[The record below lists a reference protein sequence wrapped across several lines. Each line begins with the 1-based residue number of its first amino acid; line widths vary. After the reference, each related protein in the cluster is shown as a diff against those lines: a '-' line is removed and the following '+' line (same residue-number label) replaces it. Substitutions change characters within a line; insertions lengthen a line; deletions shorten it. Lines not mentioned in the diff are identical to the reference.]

1 MQVDFQDRWL
11 IYERGE
17 DIKLDFKLN
26 AQQEMLKKTVRQFAE
41 EEIAPLVDE
50 MEINDQ
56 TPPEL
61 VRKMGEQGFFGVTVP
76 LEYGGTGMGHVDRVI
91 MLEEIAR
98 ISAAI
103 AMSLQVLQIG
113 VGMMMEMGNSEQ
125 KNRYSPALA
134 QGKILITPA
143 ITESSGGS
151 DLEGMSTKV
160 VDKGEYYSI
169 DGRKVFITNSH
180 IADVAI
186 IIARYEGTKKF
197 GAFLVE
203 KGEKGFRPGRVE
215 KKIGLFGCY
224 NGEIILDNCQAPK
237 ENLFG
242 DQGRGLAVALRGISN
257 YGRTGMAGSALG
269 LMQASLEAA
278 VKFAQ
283 ERTLY
288 GRAISNLAPIQFK
301 IAEIYAEL
309 EASRLMS
316 YYTAWL
322 IEHGS
327 KRADTQTAATKF
339 FTTEAALRCTR
350 RTMDIY
356 GSYGCIKEYPVERY
370 YRDAQL
376 LISADGTSDIKRI
389 IVGRNLTA
397 KKN

>member
-1 MQVDFQDRWL
+1 
-11 IYERGE
+11 
-17 DIKLDFKLN
+17 
-26 AQQEMLKKTVRQFAE
+26 MLKKTVRQFAE
-41 EEIAPLVDE
+41 KEIAPLVDE

-76 LEYGGTGMGHVDRVI
+76 LEYGGTGMGHVARVI

-113 VGMMMEMGNSEQ
+113 VGMMMEMGTSEQ
-125 KNRYSPALA
+125 KSRYSPALA
-134 QGKILITPA
+134 QGKTLITPA
-143 ITESSGGS
+143 FTESSGGS
-151 DLEGMSTKV
+151 DLEGMSTKAS
-160 VDKGEYYSI
+160 DKGEYYSI

-180 IADVAI
+180 TADI
-186 IIARYEGTKKF
+186 IIIVAKHEETKKF

-203 KGEKGFRPGRVE
+203 KGEKGFRPGRIE

-237 ENLFG
+237 QNLFG
-242 DQGRGLAVALRGISN
+242 EKDRGLAAALRGISN

-278 VKFAQ
+278 IKFAQ

-288 GRAISNLAPIQFK
+288 GKAISNLAPIQFK

-309 EASRLMS
+309 EASRLMA

-322 IEHGS
+322 IEQGS
-327 KRADTQTAATKF
+327 KMSDTQAAATKF
-339 FTTEAALRCTR
+339 FTTEASLRCTR

-356 GSYGCIKEYPVERY
+356 GAYGCIKDYPIERY

-389 IVGRNLTA
+389 IVGRNLTS
-397 KKN
+397 KKS

>member
-1 MQVDFQDRWL
+1 MV
-11 IYERGE
+11 ICERGE

-56 TPPEL
+56 TPPDL

-76 LEYGGTGMGHVDRVI
+76 LEYGGTGMGHVARVI

-125 KNRYSPALA
+125 KIRYSPALA

-143 ITESSGGS
+143 FTESSGGS

-180 IADVAI
+180 LADVTI
-186 IIARYEGTKKF
+186 IIAKYEGSKRF

-224 NGEIILDNCQAPK
+224 NGEIILDNCQVPK
-237 ENLFG
+237 QNLFG
-242 DQGRGLAVALRGISN
+242 EKGRGLSVALRGISN

-278 VKFAQ
+278 IKFAQ

-288 GRAISNLAPIQFK
+288 GRAISNLTPIQFK

-309 EASRLMS
+309 EASRLMA

-322 IEHGS
+322 IEQGS
-327 KRADTQTAATKF
+327 KKSDTQAAATKF

-350 RTMDIY
+350 KTMDIY
-356 GSYGCIKEYPVERY
+356 GAYGCIKDYPVERY

-389 IVGRNLTA
+389 IVGRNLTV

>member
-1 MQVDFQDRWL
+1 M

-17 DIKLDFKLN
+17 DIKLDFSLN
-26 AQQEMLKKTVRQFAE
+26 TQQEMLKKTVRQFAE
-41 EEIAPLVDE
+41 EEIAPLIDE
-50 MEINDQ
+50 MELNDQ

-76 LEYGGTGMGHVDRVI
+76 LEYGGTGMGHVARVI

-113 VGMMMEMGNSEQ
+113 VGMMMEMGTSEQ
-125 KNRYSPALA
+125 KNRYFPALA

-143 ITESSGGS
+143 FTESSGGS

-160 VDKGEYYSI
+160 SDKGEYYSI

-180 IADVAI
+180 IADVVI
-186 IIARYEGTKKF
+186 IVAKHEETKKF

-237 ENLFG
+237 QNLFG
-242 DQGRGLAVALRGISN
+242 EKGRGLAVALRGISN

-278 VKFAQ
+278 IKFAQ

-288 GRAISNLAPIQFK
+288 GKAISNLAPIQFK

-309 EASRLMS
+309 EASRLMA

-322 IEHGS
+322 IEQGS
-327 KRADTQTAATKF
+327 KMSDTQAAATKF
-339 FTTEAALRCTR
+339 FTTEASLRCTR

-356 GSYGCIKEYPVERY
+356 GAYGCIKDYPIERY

-389 IVGRNLTA
+389 IVGRNLTS
-397 KKN
+397 KKS